1 MSTALLPAA
10 SGTYLLVHSAVA
22 EARLRVGS
30 LGEMMVH
37 PGFYLYVGSA
47 YGPGGLRARVGRHI
61 AGSGP
66 LRWHIDYLRRVTQ
79 PVETWCAPEQ
89 RCEHEW
95 ARSLASAARVSMPLA
110 RFGASD
116 CRCPAHLF
124 FLKGDLDSAWLL
136 ECLQTG
142 GCSTGEI
149 VVISAYDQ

>member
-1 MSTALLPAA
+1 MSAPGLPAA
-10 SGTYLLVHSAVA
+10 PGTYLLVLTAFA
-22 EARLRVGS
+22 ETRLRVGS

-47 YGPGGLRARVGRHI
+47 FGPGGLRARVGRHI

-66 LRWHIDYLRRVTQ
+66 LRWHIDYLRRGAQ
-79 PVETWCAPEQ
+79 PVAAWCAPDQ

-95 ARSLASAARVSMPLA
+95 AQTLAAAVRVSVPLA

-124 FLKGDLDSAWLL
+124 FLKRDLDSAWLL
-136 ECLQTG
+136 EYLQTG
-142 GCSTGEI
+142 VCSTREI
-149 VVISAYDQ
+149 VVISAFD